1 LPSPRFAAIPAVE
14 RRASYLFVPMDDR
27 VYIVTGGG
35 GAIARPILETFSAA
49 GAVVVAAD
57 VRATPLPASV
67 ASAGGLALE
76 ADLGTPAGA
85 ERLIREV
92 LDRWGRIDGLVHTVG
107 GFAMGR
113 VHEVDPSQYD
123 KMFDLNVRTLF
134 HATRAVLPHFLE
146 RREGFLAAFSS
157 MHARTGSA
165 PGKALYGAAK
175 SAVASFLHSIDEE
188 VADTAILVA
197 VVYPMGSVDTPA
209 NRRDMPDADPTS
221 WIDPVQ
227 IAQALHFAATR
238 SPRGRILDLA
248 IHPPRNPR

>member
-1 LPSPRFAAIPAVE
+1 
-14 RRASYLFVPMDDR
+14 MHDR

-49 GAVVVAAD
+49 GSVVVAAD
-57 VRATPLPASV
+57 VRTTTLPAAV
-67 ASAGGLALE
+67 TSAGGFPLE
-76 ADLGTPAGA
+76 ADLATPVGA

-92 LDRWGRIDGLVHTVG
+92 LDRCGRIDGLVHTVG

-123 KMFDLNVRTLF
+123 KVFDLNVRTLF
-134 HATRAVLPHFLE
+134 HATRAVLPHFLD
-146 RREGFLAAFSS
+146 RGDGFLAAFSS

-188 VADTAILVA
+188 VAGTGILVS

-209 NRRDMPDADPTS
+209 NRRDMPAEDPAT

-238 SPRGRILDLA
+238 SPRGRVLDLA
-248 IHPPRNPR
+248 IHPPRAAR